1 MDSDYKIPRVE
12 GLCSHTTAFPWTI
25 WSTHVDNLSSR
36 IKGYAVQVHSGVRN
50 TKRQKDLYNEVWELF
65 TENFT
70 GVPALL
76 PCSMMP
82 RQARGPHKKNQI
94 SKPSVQLILFL
105 SMSLIPWGKGCPLQ
119 FKH

>member
-50 TKRQKDLYNEVWELF
+50 TKRQNELHSEVCTLF
-65 TENFT
+65 PESST

-76 PCSMMP
+76 PCAMLP
-82 RQARGPHKKNQI
+82 RQARGTHKKA
-94 SKPSVQLILFL
+94 V
-105 SMSLIPWGKGCPLQ
+105 
-119 FKH
+119 FKTYCTVHFVS